1 MSWSDV
7 VGIVI
12 TAIASV
18 GGIGAIIVWIIKFL
32 ANKIAERI
40 SKNFQETLDE
50 KLEKYKSELS
60 KKEYVSKTKFDTEF
74 ILYREL
80 SSAFAEMVKCV
91 SILIPSG
98 LTKVPSDKKECLN
111 YEKKCYESASPA
123 FIKAQDT
130 LNANIPFITEDIY
143 EGYKELLALAL
154 MQLNEYEQRFVVT
167 DLRPQ
172 SEKESFSDKA
182 YARTEEL
189 NKKWIK
195 LNQKIREYI
204 STLDVMGED

>member
-98 LTKVPSDKKECLN
+98 LTKVPSDKKERLN

-154 MQLNEYEQRFVVT
+154 MQLNEYEQQIGRAHV
-167 DLRPQ
+167 
-172 SEKESFSDKA
+172 
-182 YARTEEL
+182 
-189 NKKWIK
+189 
-195 LNQKIREYI
+195 
-204 STLDVMGED
+204 

>member
-1 MSWSDV
+1 M
-7 VGIVI
+7 
-12 TAIASV
+12 
-18 GGIGAIIVWIIKFL
+18 

-98 LTKVPSDKKECLN
+98 LTKVPSDKKERLN

>member
-1 MSWSDV
+1 M
-7 VGIVI
+7 
-12 TAIASV
+12 
-18 GGIGAIIVWIIKFL
+18 K
-32 ANKIAERI
+32 
-40 SKNFQETLDE
+40 
-50 KLEKYKSELS
+50 
-60 KKEYVSKTKFDTEF
+60 
-74 ILYREL
+74 
-80 SSAFAEMVKCV
+80 
-91 SILIPSG
+91 
-98 LTKVPSDKKECLN
+98 
-111 YEKKCYESASPA
+111 KKCYESASPA